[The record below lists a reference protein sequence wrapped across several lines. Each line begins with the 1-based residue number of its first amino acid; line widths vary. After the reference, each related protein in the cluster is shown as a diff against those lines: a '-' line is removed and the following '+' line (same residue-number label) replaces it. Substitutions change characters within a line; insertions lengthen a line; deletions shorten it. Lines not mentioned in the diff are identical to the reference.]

1 MGEVDPDRA
10 LAFMEALMSLD
21 MALTGHG
28 RGDAEATLNEQR
40 ARAYSPEVF
49 LSTSDPYA
57 LSDFG
62 RSKLF
67 WDERACALCL
77 TFNST
82 PAVKG
87 RWTSCAEQIA
97 AVEAL
102 LKGAPSDGIR

>member
-1 MGEVDPDRA
+1 MSGVDPEKA
-10 LAFMEALMSLD
+10 LAFMEALISLD
-21 MALTGHG
+21 AALTGNG

-67 WDERACALCL
+67 WDERASALCL

-82 PAVKG
+82 PAVKAK
-87 RWTSCAEQIA
+87 WSSCAAEVA

-102 LKGAPSDGIR
+102 LKGAL